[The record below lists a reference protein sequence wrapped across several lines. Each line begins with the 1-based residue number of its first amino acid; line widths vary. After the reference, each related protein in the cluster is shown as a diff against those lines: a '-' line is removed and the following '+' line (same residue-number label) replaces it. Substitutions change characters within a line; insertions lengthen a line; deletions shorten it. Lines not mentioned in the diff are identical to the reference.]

1 MRHES
6 KDLIVVRGA
15 REHNL
20 RSVDLQIPKNKL
32 VVFSGVSG
40 SGKSSLAFDTLYAEG
55 QRRYIESLSSYA
67 RQFLG
72 QLSKPDVEYLGGL
85 SPSISIQQ
93 KTAGRNP
100 RSTVGTITEIHDFLR
115 VLFARV
121 GTGHCPQCGKAI
133 QAQGRDQI
141 LENVMAMED
150 GSAVYFLAPVVRGQ
164 KGEFKDL
171 FEGLRKKGYLRA
183 RVDGAVV
190 QLDAELNLDRKI
202 KHTIEVVVDRLKV
215 VPDARGRIAEAIEAA
230 LNLAN
235 GEMIVSA
242 SNSPKRPLGEGV
254 GDFSDRLFNSRY
266 ACTICDL
273 SFTESTPQLFSFNSP
288 TGMCKACDGLGTLH
302 TFDPALL
309 VPDDSVSFHAGA
321 VPLVGKMT
329 GMGRWRKHIFE
340 GVAKTLGI
348 DLKKPWRQ
356 LPSRHRS
363 WLLDGAGETHI
374 TFEWKQRGGGVW
386 KHGGAWEG
394 IVPQLMASFRK
405 ASAGPRR
412 AQLEKYM
419 RTMGCPQCEG
429 ARLNPQARSV
439 RVAGKT
445 LVEVERLPID
455 ELAEWLAPAE
465 GGLEKG
471 LSPTQG
477 LIAEEVLKEIRGR
490 VKFLLDVGLDY
501 LTLERQAPTLSG
513 GEAQRIRLASQIG
526 CGLVGVLYIL
536 DEPSIGLHPRD
547 NERLIKSLI
556 RLKEMGNT
564 VIVVEHDEDTLLA
577 ADWVVDFG
585 PGPGVLGGKVVAA
598 GDLEKVKSC
607 AESITGNYLAGI
619 RSIPVPVR
627 RRKGTGKCLRVVGAR
642 HHNLR
647 GINVDFPLGRMVCV
661 TGASGSGKSSL
672 VNDILAPAMKALLK
686 GGAEIED
693 SGEEATP
700 AGRIG
705 DHDRIEGFGEI
716 SRLICIDQA
725 PIGRTPRSNPATYIK
740 VFDEIRALFSLMPE
754 AKTRG
759 FGPGRFSFNRPGGRC
774 ESCEGNGS
782 TRLEMDFLAD
792 VWVKCPVCDG
802 LRFNHETLQ
811 VKHRGK
817 NIQEVLDMDVASALA
832 HFESVPK
839 IRGMLETLR
848 AVGLDYIKLGQ
859 SAPTLSGGEAQRI
872 KLAKEL
878 CKRTDGGS
886 LYILD
891 EPTTGLHFE
900 DVRKLLEVLHGFV
913 ERGSTVVV
921 IEHNLDV
928 VKTADW
934 VIDLGP
940 EGGARGG
947 RLIVAGTPEEVAAC
961 PNSHTGAA
969 LAKVLKRS
977 GRALAV
983 STSKRKQVG
992 AKARK
997 TEQGLIREISVQGAS
1012 QHNLRHVS
1020 LEIPRGKSTVFCGPS
1035 GSGKTTMAIDT
1046 IYAEGQ
1052 RRYVESLSSY
1062 ARQFLGQV
1070 EKPKVE
1076 QITGL
1081 SPAICIEQKT
1091 ASKSPRST
1099 VGTVT
1104 EIHDYLRVL
1113 YARLGTPYCVDCR
1126 VPVGAQSADEIIERV
1141 QAFPEGT
1148 RVYLLAP
1155 IQRRGQ
1161 ESFVDLLEGLRRDGY
1176 ARVRVD
1182 GVTQDLEKIST
1193 LDHRRKIALEV
1204 VVDRLVVKSGQRTR
1218 LADGVEKALSLGRG
1232 VMRVA
1237 SVDQQRD
1244 EKDWKVET
1252 YSRLLS
1258 CHSCGRGY
1266 ERLEPHHFSF
1276 NSPLG
1281 WCPSCEGL
1289 GVQRGTQ
1296 AAWVIRDENI
1306 SLRAGALAGWP
1317 SLDGESPFAE
1327 IARNLVAHG
1336 RGGVDQPWE
1345 SLSDSTKK
1353 LILHGAGEG
1362 QWLPLVETGR
1372 RPGYEIH
1379 YRGIFPSLQE
1389 AAKSSSALRERLE
1402 SLVGEV
1408 PCSGCGGARIR
1419 PESGSFHLRF
1429 ETDGAPMTLARFQ
1442 SLSLDDSLRK
1452 IKDFDFSGNR
1462 QAVASELVREVR
1474 ERLGFLVE
1482 VGLGYLTLDRSTPT
1496 LSGGEAQRIRLASQI
1511 GSGLTGVL
1519 YVLDEP
1525 TIGLHPRDN
1534 RRLLSALGKLRDLG
1548 NTLLMVEHEREVL
1561 EWADHLVDFGPG
1573 AGDQGGRLTAEGP
1586 LPRLAR
1592 DVKSLTGQYLAGK
1605 KSIPY
1610 PNKRRILG
1618 EKPVGF
1624 HQNDPTIQRLAVRGA
1639 RQNNLA
1645 NVTVSFPLGCLIA
1658 VTGVSGSGKS
1668 SLVNDVLRDSLLKSL
1683 HGIRGQAVRVD
1694 AIEGIGLVDKV
1705 IDVGQEP
1712 IGTSPLSNPAT
1723 YTGLFDLIR
1732 ELYSRLPDSKIRGWQ
1747 PGRFS
1752 FNRPGGRC
1760 ESCEGNGQR
1769 RIEMHFL
1776 PDVWITCESC
1786 RGKRYGPE
1794 TLQVKFKGKSIADVL
1809 EMRIA
1814 EALEFFANFPRIR
1827 HLLARLEEV
1836 GLGYMRLGQSA
1847 PTLSGG
1853 EAQRVKLAAELA
1865 RPSTGRTV
1873 YILDEPTTGLHFDDV
1888 AKLVEVLHR
1897 LADQGNTIVVVEHNL
1912 EVVKNADW
1920 VVELGPEAGL
1930 GGGMIVGQG
1939 RPEAVALGI
1948 WESFDGTITESG
1960 GKLTATSPY
1969 LIRALKDSPSQERV
1983 KLVAEEI
1990 SLEASKEPELERDFV
2005 EGKLP
2010 WEEDGRTWHCETRLT
2025 AEGRS
2030 CRWDGEILRWL
2041 EEEMGDIQ
2049 GFAPFVWDSRSV
2061 VEVVSSMVKKPA
2073 SWFLHAMTGMEWLVR
2088 LVFRVE
2094 KGCFSQQELED
2105 SLGIRPLDQTEG
2117 LQIYGSEPRVRVG
2130 NLKKQPWQVV
2140 TVLAHYLREVKTP
2153 AFRKF
2158 LKVASASHQAQ
2169 LTKITEA
2176 AGEFM
2181 PWQLLRDKWHF
2192 SDKGFPIGK
2201 GRKWDGALLQELVGL
2216 IRKVVPTAV
2225 WEFDKRDVVNVRLFE
2240 GERIWVSV
2248 RTKESENLEMR
2259 LTGPSGGFN
2268 LAQLAGIGC
2277 ARRIKDGAFGQSVI
2291 HLAFQVSSDFP
2302 HNRMAE
2308 FLARH
2313 LELFRGWE

>member
-1 MRHES
+1 LLKELN
-6 KDLIVVRGA
+6 DQIVVRGA

-20 RSVDLQIPKNKL
+20 CDVDLEIPKNKL

-72 QLSKPDVEYLGGL
+72 QLAKPDVEYLGGL

-100 RSTVGTITEIHDFLR
+100 RSTVGTITEIHDFFR

-121 GTGHCPQCGKAI
+121 GTGHCPGCGKAI
-133 QAQGRDQI
+133 RAQGRDQI
-141 LENVMAMED
+141 LENVLALED
-150 GSAVYFLAPVVRGQ
+150 GAAAYFLAPVVRAQ

-171 FEGLRKKGYLRA
+171 FEGLRKKGFLRA
-183 RVDGAVV
+183 RVDGAIV

-215 VPDARGRIAEAIEAA
+215 VPDSRGRISEAIEAA

-235 GEMIVSA
+235 GEMVVSVA
-242 SNSPKRPLGEGV
+242 NSARRPLGEGT

-266 ACTICDL
+266 ACTGCDL

-288 TGMCKACDGLGTLH
+288 SGMCKACDGLGTLH

-309 VPDDSVSFHAGA
+309 VPDDSISFHAGA

-329 GMGRWRKHIFE
+329 GMGRWRRHIFE

-348 DLKKPWRQ
+348 DLKKPWKH
-356 LPSRHRS
+356 LAPKHRS

-386 KHGGAWEG
+386 KHGGTWEG

-405 ASAGPRR
+405 AASGPRR

-419 RTMGCPQCEG
+419 RTLRCPQCDG

-465 GGLEKG
+465 GGLEKA
-471 LSPTQG
+471 LNQTLA

-547 NERLIKSLI
+547 NERLIKSLV

-607 AESITGNYLAGI
+607 PESVTGNYLAGT
-619 RSIPVPVR
+619 RSIPVPSH
-627 RRKGTGKCLRVVGAR
+627 RRKGPGKNLRIVGAR

-647 GINVDFPLGRMVCV
+647 GIDVDFPLGLMVCV

-672 VNDILAPAMKALLK
+672 INDILAPGVRALLK
-686 GGAEIED
+686 GGPEIED
-693 SGEEATP
+693 TGEEGLP
-700 AGRIG
+700 ADRIG
-705 DHDRIEGFGEI
+705 DHDRIEGVGDL

-740 VFDEIRALFSLMPE
+740 VFDEIRALFALMPE

-817 NIQEVLDMDVASALA
+817 NIQEVLDMDVSTALG

-839 IRGMLETLR
+839 IRGMLDTLR

-859 SAPTLSGGEAQRI
+859 SAPTLSGGEAQRV

-878 CKRTDGGS
+878 CKRGDGGS

-913 ERGSTVVV
+913 DKGNTVVV

-947 RLIVAGTPEEVAAC
+947 SLIVAGTPEEVAAC
-961 PNSHTGAA
+961 PDSHTGVA
-969 LAKVLKRS
+969 LAKVLKRTGRNLS
-977 GRALAV
+977 GNA
-983 STSKRKQVG
+983 SKKRVHG
-992 AKARK
+992 AKSPKAG
-997 TEQGLIREISVQGAS
+997 QGLIREITVQGAS

-1035 GSGKTTMAIDT
+1035 GSGKTSLAIDT

-1113 YARLGTPYCVDCR
+1113 YARLGTPFCVDCG
-1126 VPVGAQSADEIIERV
+1126 VPVGAQSADEIIGRV
-1141 QAFPEGT
+1141 QGLPEGT

-1155 IQRRGQ
+1155 VQRRAQ

-1182 GVTQDLEKIST
+1182 GVSQELDKIAA
-1193 LDHRRKIALEV
+1193 LDHRRKITLEV

-1218 LADGVEKALSLGRG
+1218 LADGVEKALSLGKG

-1237 SVDQQRD
+1237 CVDTERD
-1244 EKDWKVET
+1244 ERDWPVET

-1258 CHSCGRGY
+1258 CQTCGRGY

-1296 AAWVIRDENI
+1296 ATLVIRDGNL
-1306 SLRAGALAGWP
+1306 SLRSGALAGWP
-1317 SLDGESPFAE
+1317 SLAEGAPFAE
-1327 IARNLVAHG
+1327 IASSLVSYG
-1336 RGGVDQPWE
+1336 RAGLDQSWE
-1345 SLSDSTKK
+1345 SLGDSTKK
-1353 LILHGAGEG
+1353 LILHGAGDSQWFPLTEAG
-1362 QWLPLVETGR
+1362 Q
-1372 RPGYEIH
+1372 RPGYEVR
-1379 YRGIFPSLQE
+1379 YRGIFPALQE
-1389 AAKSSSALRERLE
+1389 AAKTSPALRERLE

-1419 PESGSFHLRF
+1419 PESGAFHLRF
-1429 ETDGAPMTLARFQ
+1429 EAGGAPMTLARFQ
-1442 SLSLDDSLRK
+1442 SLSLEDSLGK
-1452 IKDFDFSGNR
+1452 IKAFDFSGNR
-1462 QAVASELVREVR
+1462 NAVASELVREVR
-1474 ERLGFLVE
+1474 DRLGFLVE

-1534 RRLLSALGKLRDLG
+1534 RRLLSALDKLRDLG

-1573 AGDQGGRLTAEGP
+1573 AGDQGGRITAEGP

-1592 DVKSLTGQYLAGK
+1592 DGKSLTGKYLAGK
-1605 KSIPY
+1605 VSISY
-1610 PNKRRILG
+1610 PKKRRIMD

-1624 HQNDPTIQRLAVRGA
+1624 RVNDPRVPRLSVRGA

-1645 NVTVSFPLGCLIA
+1645 DLTVSFPLGCLVA

-1683 HGIRGQAVRVD
+1683 HGVRGQAVRVD
-1694 AIEGIGLVDKV
+1694 GIDGIGLVDKV

-1723 YTGLFDLIR
+1723 YTGLFDLVR

-1786 RGKRYGPE
+1786 RGKRYSQE

-1809 EMRIA
+1809 EMRIS
-1814 EALEFFANFPRIR
+1814 EALDFFGNFPRIR
-1827 HLLARLEEV
+1827 HLLARLDEV

-1853 EAQRVKLAAELA
+1853 EAQRVKLATELA
-1865 RPSTGRTV
+1865 RPSTGRTF

-1897 LADQGNTIVVVEHNL
+1897 LVDQGNTVVVVEHNL

-1920 VVELGPEAGL
+1920 VVELGPEAGR
-1930 GGGMIVGQG
+1930 GGGKIVGQG
-1939 RPEAVALGI
+1939 RPEAVAFGR
-1948 WESFDGTITESG
+1948 WESFDGTVPENG
-1960 GKLTATSPY
+1960 DKLTPTSPF
-1969 LIRALKDSPSQERV
+1969 LARVLKESPCQERV
-1983 KLVAEEI
+1983 PFVPEEI
-1990 SLEASKEPELERDFV
+1990 TRETARVPELDREFV
-2005 EGKLP
+2005 DGKLP
-2010 WEEDGRTWHCETRLT
+2010 WEENGRAWHCETRLT
-2025 AEGRS
+2025 PDGKN

-2041 EEEMGDIQ
+2041 EEEIGDIQ
-2049 GFAPFVWDSRSV
+2049 GFAPFVWDNRSV
-2061 VEVVSSMVKKPA
+2061 VEVVSSRVKKPA
-2073 SWFLHAMTGMEWLVR
+2073 TWFLHAQTGMEWLVR
-2088 LVFRVE
+2088 LVFRVG
-2094 KGCFSQQELED
+2094 KGCFNQQELED

-2117 LQIYGSEPRVRVG
+2117 LQVYGTEPRVRVG

-2140 TVLAHYLREVKTP
+2140 TVLAHYLTEVKTP
-2153 AFRKF
+2153 AFKKF
-2158 LKVASASHQAQ
+2158 LKAAAGSHQSQ
-2169 LTKITEA
+2169 LSKISEA
-2176 AGEFM
+2176 AGDFM

-2201 GRKWDGALLQELVGL
+2201 GRKWDDAVLQEMISLV
-2216 IRKVVPTAV
+2216 RKVVPTAV
-2225 WEFDKRDVVNVRLFE
+2225 WEFDKRDVVNVRLSE
-2240 GERIWVSV
+2240 GGRIWVSL

-2259 LTGPSGGFN
+2259 LTGPSGGVN
-2268 LAQLAGIGC
+2268 LAQLTGIGC
-2277 ARRIKDGAFGQSVI
+2277 ARRLKGGANGQSVI
-2291 HLAFQVSSDFP
+2291 HLAFKAPSDFP

-2308 FLARH
+2308 LLARH
-2313 LELFRGWE
+2313 VEGFRGWE

>member
-1 MRHES
+1 MRKELN
-6 KDLIVVRGA
+6 DLIVVRGA

-20 RSVDLQIPKNKL
+20 RDVDLVIPKNKL

-115 VLFARV
+115 VLYARV
-121 GTGHCPQCGKAI
+121 GTGHCPGCGKAI
-133 QAQGRDQI
+133 RAQGREQI
-141 LENVMAMED
+141 LESVLALEA
-150 GSAVYFLAPVVRGQ
+150 GAAAYFLAPVVRGQ

-171 FEGLRKKGYLRA
+171 FEGLRKKGFLRA
-183 RVDGAVV
+183 RVDGAIV

-215 VPDARGRIAEAIEAA
+215 GPDARGRISEAIESA

-235 GEMIVSA
+235 GEMVVSV
-242 SNSPKRPLGEGV
+242 SNSTRRPAVEEA
-254 GDFSDRLFNSRY
+254 GDFTDRLFNSRY
-266 ACTICDL
+266 ACTTCEL

-288 TGMCKACDGLGTLH
+288 AGMCKSCDGLGTLH

-309 VPDDSVSFHAGA
+309 VPDDSISFHAGA
-321 VPLVGKMT
+321 LPLVGRMT

-340 GVAKTLGI
+340 GVAKSLGI
-348 DLKKPWRQ
+348 DLKKPWKQ
-356 LPSRHRS
+356 LPRQHRS
-363 WLLDGAGETHI
+363 WLLDGAGGTHI

-386 KHGGAWEG
+386 KHGGTWEG

-405 ASAGPRR
+405 AAAGPRR

-419 RTMGCPQCEG
+419 RTMQCPQCEG

-465 GGLEKG
+465 GALEKS
-471 LSPTQG
+471 LDQTQAV
-477 LIAEEVLKEIRGR
+477 IAEEVLKEIRGR

-547 NERLIKSLI
+547 NERLIKSLV

-585 PGPGVLGGKVVAA
+585 PGPGVLGGRVVAA

-607 AESITGNYLAGI
+607 PESITGNYLAGT
-619 RSIPVPVR
+619 RCIPVPTR
-627 RRKGTGKCLRVVGAR
+627 RRNGTGKQLRVVGAR

-647 GINVDFPLGRMVCV
+647 GLDVDFPLGRLVCV

-672 VNDILAPAMKALLK
+672 VNDILAPGVRALLK
-686 GGAEIED
+686 GGQEIDE
-693 SGEEATP
+693 SGEDVSP
-700 AGRIG
+700 ANKIG
-705 DHDRIEGFGEI
+705 DHDRIEGVGEL

-740 VFDEIRALFSLMPE
+740 VFDEIRALFALMPD

-817 NIQEVLDMDVASALA
+817 SIQEVLDMDVATALA

-839 IRGMLETLR
+839 IRGMLETLQ

-859 SAPTLSGGEAQRI
+859 SAPTLSGGEAQRV

-878 CKRTDGGS
+878 CKRGDGGS

-913 ERGSTVVV
+913 DKGNTVVV

-947 RLIVAGTPEEVAAC
+947 SLIVAGTPEEVAAC
-961 PNSHTGAA
+961 HASHTGVA
-969 LAKVLKRS
+969 LAKVLRRS
-977 GRALAV
+977 GRNASGNSFKSRV
-983 STSKRKQVG
+983 TG
-992 AKARK
+992 AKLTK
-997 TEQGLIREISVQGAS
+997 SGQGLIRQITVQGAS

-1035 GSGKTTMAIDT
+1035 GSGKTSMAIDT

-1070 EKPKVE
+1070 EKPRVE

-1113 YARLGTPYCVDCR
+1113 YARLGTPYCVDCG

-1141 QAFPEGT
+1141 QGLPEGT

-1155 IQRRGQ
+1155 VQRRGQ

-1182 GVTQDLEKIST
+1182 GVSQELDKIGG
-1193 LDHRRKIALEV
+1193 LDHRRKISLEV

-1218 LADGVEKALSLGRG
+1218 LADGVEKALSLGKG

-1237 SVDQQRD
+1237 CVDSQRD
-1244 EKDWKVET
+1244 EKDWQVET

-1258 CHSCGRGY
+1258 CHGCGRGY

-1296 AAWVIRDENI
+1296 ATLVIRDESL
-1306 SLRAGALAGWP
+1306 SLRSGALAGWP
-1317 SLDGESPFAE
+1317 SLSGTSPFGE
-1327 IARNLVAHG
+1327 IASALLAHG
-1336 RGGVDQPWE
+1336 RSGLDQTWE
-1345 SLSDSTKK
+1345 SLGESTKK
-1353 LILHGAGEG
+1353 LILHGAGDG
-1362 QWLPLVETGR
+1362 QWLSLPEAGQ
-1372 RPGYEIH
+1372 RPGYEVQ
-1379 YRGIFPSLQE
+1379 YRGIFPALQE
-1389 AAKSSSALRERLE
+1389 AAKSSPALRERLE

-1408 PCSGCGGARIR
+1408 PCSGCGGARTR
-1419 PESGSFHLRF
+1419 PESCAFHLRF
-1429 ETDGAPMTLARFQ
+1429 EADGVPMTLARFQ
-1442 SLSLDDSLRK
+1442 ALSLEDSLAR
-1452 IKDFDFSGNR
+1452 IKAFDFSGNR
-1462 QAVASELVREVR
+1462 GAVASELVREVR

-1534 RRLLSALGKLRDLG
+1534 RRLLSALDKLRDLG

-1561 EWADHLVDFGPG
+1561 EWADHMVDFGPG
-1573 AGDQGGRLTAEGP
+1573 AGDQGGRVTAAGP

-1592 DVKSLTGQYLAGK
+1592 DGKSLTGQYLAGK
-1605 KSIPY
+1605 KSISY
-1610 PNKRRILG
+1610 PKNRRIFG
-1618 EKPVGF
+1618 KNPIGF
-1624 HQNDPTIQRLAVRGA
+1624 RAADAQVPRLSIRGA

-1645 NVTVSFPLGCLIA
+1645 DVSVSIPLGCLVA

-1668 SLVNDVLRDSLLKSL
+1668 SLVNDVLRDTLLKSL
-1683 HGIRGQAVRVD
+1683 HGVRGQAVRVD
-1694 AIEGIGLVDKV
+1694 GIDGIGLVDKV

-1723 YTGLFDLIR
+1723 YTGLFDLVR

-1786 RGKRYGPE
+1786 RGKRYSLE
-1794 TLQVKFKGKSIADVL
+1794 TLEVKFKGKSIADVL
-1809 EMRIA
+1809 EMRIS
-1814 EALEFFANFPRIR
+1814 EALDFFGNFPKIR
-1827 HLLARLEEV
+1827 HLLARLDEV

-1865 RPSTGRTV
+1865 RPSTGRTL
-1873 YILDEPTTGLHFDDV
+1873 YILDEPTTGLHFEDV

-1897 LADQGNTIVVVEHNL
+1897 LADQGNTLVVVEHNL

-1920 VVELGPEAGL
+1920 VLELGPEAGR
-1930 GGGMIVGQG
+1930 GGGKIVGQG
-1939 RPEAVALGI
+1939 RPEALAAGI
-1948 WESFDGTITESG
+1948 WESFDGTGSGFVDNATPTSAFLDRVLRES
-1960 GKLTATSPY
+1960 P
-1969 LIRALKDSPSQERV
+1969 PVERV
-1983 KLVAEEI
+1983 RFVPEE
-1990 SLEASKEPELERDFV
+1990 SVRESAREPEVERDFV
-2005 EGKLP
+2005 DGKLP
-2010 WEEDGRTWHCETRLT
+2010 WEENGRAWHCESRLT
-2025 AEGRS
+2025 PEGKG
-2030 CRWDGEILRWL
+2030 CRWDGKILRWL
-2041 EEEMGDIQ
+2041 EEEIGDIQ
-2049 GFAPFVWDSRSV
+2049 GFAPFVWDNRSV
-2061 VEVVSSMVKKPA
+2061 VEVVSSRVKKPA
-2073 SWFLHAMTGMEWLVR
+2073 TWFIHAMTGMEWLVR
-2088 LVFRVE
+2088 LVFRV
-2094 KGCFSQQELED
+2094 GRGTFDQDELEEL
-2105 SLGIRPLDQTEG
+2105 LGIRPLDQTEG
-2117 LQIYGSEPRVRVG
+2117 LQVYGSEPRVRVG

-2140 TVLAHYLREVKTP
+2140 TVLAHYLTEVKTP

-2158 LKVASASHQAQ
+2158 LKVAAASHQSQ
-2169 LTKITEA
+2169 LAKMSES

-2192 SDKGFPIGK
+2192 SEKGFPVGK
-2201 GRKWDGALLQELVGL
+2201 GRKWDGALLQELVSL
-2216 IRKVVPTAV
+2216 VRKLVPAAV
-2225 WEFDKRDVVNVRLFE
+2225 WEFDKRDVVNIRLSE
-2240 GERIWVSV
+2240 GGRIWASL
-2248 RTKESENLEMR
+2248 RTKESESLE
-2259 LTGPSGGFN
+2259 LKLIGPAGGFN
-2268 LAQLAGIGC
+2268 LAQFSGIGSE
-2277 ARRIKDGAFGQSVI
+2277 RRLKEGANGQSI
-2291 HLAFQVSSDFP
+2291 HLSFQSPSDFP
-2302 HNRMAE
+2302 HNRVAE
-2308 FLARH
+2308 MLARH
-2313 LELFRGWE
+2313 VEGFRAWE